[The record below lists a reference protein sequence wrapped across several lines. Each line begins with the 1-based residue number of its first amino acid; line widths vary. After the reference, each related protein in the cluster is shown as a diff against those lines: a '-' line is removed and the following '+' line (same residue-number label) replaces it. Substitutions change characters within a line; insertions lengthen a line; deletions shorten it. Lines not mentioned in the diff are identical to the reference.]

1 MLIVCVGFYLLYGL
15 CNDLCE
21 WRVFM
26 KHFMSVKSLFAV
38 MLFWFGFCIVTNIG
52 LNTVIAADKT
62 LPIYMKNR
70 AAIML
75 CL

>member
-1 MLIVCVGFYLLYGL
+1 
-15 CNDLCE
+15 
-21 WRVFM
+21 M

-38 MLFWFGFCIVTNIG
+38 MLFWFGFCIVTNIV